1 MTPYSEARAVELVQE
16 AIGNPKDQCYPA
28 SEAVYHLLG
37 AKASGYSPVRGG
49 GHWWLRRPDG
59 SVLDV
64 TSAQYPQGF
73 DYTVGRGGG
82 FLTKKPSKR
91 ATAILAQV
99 FVMDFHNQTT
109 PIETKSRF

>member
-1 MTPYSEARAVELVQE
+1 MTQEQVVVDAVRKV
-16 AIGNPKDQCYPA
+16 ISNPTGQCYPA

-37 AKASGYSPVRGG
+37 GVASGYTPVRGG

-59 SVLDV
+59 TILDV
-64 TSAQYPQGF
+64 TANQYPDGF

-91 ATAILAQV
+91 AQKILER
-99 FVMDFHNQTT
+99 
-109 PIETKSRF
+109 IENGD